1 MSNILNILAVYEDNE
16 VNLGSSLLISLVS
29 ILIVFLILVII
40 ILVSGVFSK
49 TINAIMAKNNILPSE
64 ANKILAEDEDAVAA
78 ALVAT
83 IDFYNSEKKDAKLVS
98 IERID

>member
-1 MSNILNILAVYEDNE
+1 MNNIFNLLAVYEDND
-16 VNLGSSLLISLVS
+16 VNFGNSILISLVA

-40 ILVSGVFSK
+40 ILVSGAFSK
-49 TINAIMAKNNILPSE
+49 AINAAIAKNNILPRE
-64 ANKILAEDEDAVAA
+64 ENKILAEDEDAVAA

-98 IERID
+98 IERVD

>member
-1 MSNILNILAVYEDNE
+1 MNNIFNLLAVYEDND
-16 VNLGSSLLISLVS
+16 VNFGNSILISLVA

-40 ILVSGVFSK
+40 ILVSGAFSK
-49 TINAIMAKNNILPSE
+49 AINSAIAKNNILPRE
-64 ANKILAEDEDAVAA
+64 ENKILAEDEDAVAA

-98 IERID
+98 IERVD

>member
-1 MSNILNILAVYEDNE
+1 MNNIFNLLAVYEDND
-16 VNLGSSLLISLVS
+16 VNFGNSLLISLVA

-40 ILVSGVFSK
+40 ILVSGAFSK
-49 TINAIMAKNNILPSE
+49 AINAAIAKNNILPRE
-64 ANKILAEDEDAVAA
+64 ENKILAEDEDAVAA

-98 IERID
+98 IERVD

>member
-1 MSNILNILAVYEDNE
+1 MNNIFNLLAVYEDND
-16 VNLGSSLLISLVS
+16 VDFGNSILISLVA

-40 ILVSGVFSK
+40 ILVSGAFSK
-49 TINAIMAKNNILPSE
+49 AINAAIAKNNILPRE
-64 ANKILAEDEDAVAA
+64 ENKILAEDEDAVAA

-98 IERID
+98 IERVD

>member
-1 MSNILNILAVYEDNE
+1 MNNIFNLLAVYEDND
-16 VNLGSSLLISLVS
+16 VNFGNSLLISLVA

-40 ILVSGVFSK
+40 ILVSGAFSK
-49 TINAIMAKNNILPSE
+49 AINAVNAKNNILPRE
-64 ANKILAEDEDAVAA
+64 ENKILAEDEDAVAA

-98 IERID
+98 IERVD

>member
-1 MSNILNILAVYEDNE
+1 MNNIFNLLAVYEDSDINFG
-16 VNLGSSLLISLVS
+16 NSLLISLVA

-40 ILVSGVFSK
+40 ILVAGAFSK
-49 TINAIMAKNNILPSE
+49 AINAVIAKNNILPRE
-64 ANKILAEDEDAVAA
+64 ENKILAEDEDAVAA

-98 IERID
+98 IERVD

>member
-1 MSNILNILAVYEDNE
+1 MNNIFNLLAVYEDSDINFG
-16 VNLGSSLLISLVS
+16 NSLLISLVA

-40 ILVSGVFSK
+40 ILVSGAFSK
-49 TINAIMAKNNILPSE
+49 ATNAVIAKNNILPRE
-64 ANKILAEDEDAVAA
+64 ENKILAEDEDAVAA

-98 IERID
+98 IERVD